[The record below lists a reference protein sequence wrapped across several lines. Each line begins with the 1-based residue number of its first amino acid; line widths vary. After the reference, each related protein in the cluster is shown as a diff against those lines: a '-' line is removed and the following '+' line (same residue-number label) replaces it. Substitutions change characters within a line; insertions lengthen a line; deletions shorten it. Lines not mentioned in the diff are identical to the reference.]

1 MSVHFTVW
9 RTQERGTLMEK
20 QFLIDDLKLGE
31 SWRLFKIMG
40 EFVEGVEGL
49 HDLGPA
55 VSIFGSART
64 KPDDPQYL
72 KAQELAARFV
82 NNGFAVITGGGGGIM
97 EAANKGAAEAGGKS
111 VGLNIRLPFEQRP
124 NPYATVQ
131 MEFNYFFI
139 RKVMFIKY
147 ASAYVVMPGG
157 FGTLDELFE
166 VMTLVQTRRI
176 RPFPIIM
183 VGSRYWGG
191 LLDWIREQLL
201 VQSFISPKDMDII
214 QVLDDPE
221 AIVDAVS
228 KILIV

>member
-1 MSVHFTVW
+1 
-9 RTQERGTLMEK
+9 MEK

-64 KPDDPQYL
+64 RPDDPQYK
-72 KAQELAARFV
+72 KAQAIAALFV
-82 NNGFAVITGGGGGIM
+82 KNGFGVITGGGGGIM
-97 EAANKGAAEAGGKS
+97 EAANKGAAEAGGTS
-111 VGLNIRLPFEQRP
+111 VGLNIRLPFEQKP

-131 MEFNYFFI
+131 MAFKYFFI

-147 ASAYVVMPGG
+147 AAAYVVMPGG
-157 FGTLDELFE
+157 FGTMDELFE

-183 VGSRYWGG
+183 VGSDYWGG
-191 LLDWIREQLL
+191 LLEWIRSQLL
-201 VQSFISPKDMDII
+201 AQSLISPKDMDII
-214 QVLDDPE
+214 QVLDDPDE
-221 AIVDAVS
+221 IVDTVR
-228 KILIV
+228 KVLVV